1 MRGFAVDFAAALVMA
16 YVDLSFILAHPET
29 KTVERL
35 LRVTEHCFRS
45 KTKQEIQE
53 KKIRA
58 FFFLSFLLLFVFW

>member
-16 YVDLSFILAHPET
+16 YVDLSFILAHPKT